1 MSPPCAAAGPWRT
14 STGCWGRSRGGGDRG
29 RRNTKILLVARAAPL
44 SQRTPGEVDVAVEPI
59 ELRDDDWTCQPAD
72 HLESRGKLRP
82 ALKRVSALASLDFGE
97 SIYDVAALGSGKP
110 DEGSTLNQV
119 PDTKGCATGCR
130 FRCRNLITI
139 KCADCRICSAL
150 WVELLQ
156 RYFSRILTGDRAFLA
171 GVMCRDESRYRSV

>member
-1 MSPPCAAAGPWRT
+1 MATFAPTRPVPAGAFFCRFAAAANLGLSWCRSAPIALVRLWWLGMKPRPGMSGPFFIA
-14 STGCWGRSRGGGDRG
+14 SVHASFGEYPEEFF
-29 RRNTKILLVARAAPL
+29 RA
-44 SQRTPGEVDVAVEPI
+44 
-59 ELRDDDWTCQPAD
+59 C
-72 HLESRGKLRP
+72 LRP
-82 ALKRVSALASLDFGE
+82 SLAVSRPRGDFTSCE
-97 SIYDVAALGSGKP
+97 LLALGSGKP

>member
-1 MSPPCAAAGPWRT
+1 MKWTSRLSRSSFETTIGHFSLQTTLRAAA
-14 STGCWGRSRGGGDRG
+14 SCG
-29 RRNTKILLVARAAPL
+29 RRSSASAPF
-44 SQRTPGEVDVAVEPI
+44 
-59 ELRDDDWTCQPAD
+59 
-72 HLESRGKLRP
+72 
-82 ALKRVSALASLDFGE
+82 ASLDFDE

-110 DEGSTLNQV
+110 GEGSTLNQI
-119 PDTKGCATGCR
+119 PDTKGYATGCR
-130 FRCRNLITI
+130 FRCRNLIKI

>member
-1 MSPPCAAAGPWRT
+1 VNHIGLPSVLQFFA
-14 STGCWGRSRGGGDRG
+14 RSIERPANGANCRIIK
-29 RRNTKILLVARAAPL
+29 N
-44 SQRTPGEVDVAVEPI
+44 I
-59 ELRDDDWTCQPAD
+59 ELRDDDRTCQPVD

-82 ALKRVSALASLDFGE
+82 ALKRVSALARLDFGE

-119 PDTKGCATGCR
+119 PDTKGYATGCR

-139 KCADCRICSAL
+139 KCADCRICGAL

>member
-1 MSPPCAAAGPWRT
+1 MSSSIIGCEQDRAGDFT
-14 STGCWGRSRGGGDRG
+14 SCE
-29 RRNTKILLVARAAPL
+29 LL
-44 SQRTPGEVDVAVEPI
+44 
-59 ELRDDDWTCQPAD
+59 
-72 HLESRGKLRP
+72 
-82 ALKRVSALASLDFGE
+82 
-97 SIYDVAALGSGKP
+97 ALGSGKP

-171 GVMCRDESRYRSV
+171 GAMCRDESRYRSV

>member
-1 MSPPCAAAGPWRT
+1 MATFAPSRLVPAGAFFRFAANAYLGLSWCHSAPIALVRLWWLGMRTLARHVRTFFHCICSRFLWRIP
-14 STGCWGRSRGGGDRG
+14 GGV
-29 RRNTKILLVARAAPL
+29 LP
-44 SQRTPGEVDVAVEPI
+44 
-59 ELRDDDWTCQPAD
+59 
-72 HLESRGKLRP
+72 
-82 ALKRVSALASLDFGE
+82 RVSS
-97 SIYDVAALGSGKP
+97 SIIGCEQDRAGTSRPVNLALGSGKP

-171 GVMCRDESRYRSV
+171 GAMCRDESRYRSV

>member
-1 MSPPCAAAGPWRT
+1 
-14 STGCWGRSRGGGDRG
+14 
-29 RRNTKILLVARAAPL
+29 
-44 SQRTPGEVDVAVEPI
+44 VDVAAEPI
-59 ELRDDDWTCQPAD
+59 ELRDDDWAFQPAD

-82 ALKRVSALASLDFGE
+82 ALKRVSALASLDFDE

-110 DEGSTLNQV
+110 GDGTLNQV
-119 PDTKGCATGCR
+119 PDPKGYGTGCR

-171 GVMCRDESRYRSV
+171 RVMCRDESRYRPV